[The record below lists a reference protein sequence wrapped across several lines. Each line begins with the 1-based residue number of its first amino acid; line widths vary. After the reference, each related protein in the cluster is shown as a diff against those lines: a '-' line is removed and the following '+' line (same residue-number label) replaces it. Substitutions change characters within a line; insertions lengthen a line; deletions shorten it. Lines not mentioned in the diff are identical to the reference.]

1 MKMDK
6 GTVRA
11 EVTLHRKRVV
21 DGDKKGDLKELTDKI
36 YRVLFAHG

>member
-21 DGDKKGDLKELTDKI
+21 DGDKKGDLKERYTESFLHMD
-36 YRVLFAHG
+36 G